1 MTSGRWITAAL
12 LFLVAVSVCLAQQEM
27 HQLRIRL
34 GTLAPEGSPWHDAL
48 LEMKEDWRGI
58 SDARVEVKIYSGV
71 LGDEAEMIRKMRIG
85 QLQAVA
91 VSGAA
96 LPRIDPGVSC
106 LQIPLLFDSYEEL
119 DYVRDRLAP
128 RLEER
133 IAAQGFVVV
142 NWSDAGWVHFF
153 TKRPVATPDDL
164 RKLKLL
170 TSAGDPQ
177 TEKLYKDFGLHVVP
191 LPYTEVLMALETGL
205 IEAVQGPPLYAML
218 DQWFGL
224 ATNMTDLR
232 WAPLVG
238 ATVVRRDTWRR
249 IPPPWREKM
258 LETGRIAGRQLRG
271 KIRALGEEAI
281 PEMEKRGLKV
291 IQLDES
297 ALRAWRTESERSYPR
312 LRGAYAPADLFD
324 EAVRLRDEF
333 REAASQKP
341 TGTGAPS
348 GE

>member
-1 MTSGRWITAAL
+1 MRLRRLIAAFAL
-12 LFLVAVSVCLAQQEM
+12 LFLAASAALADQKVK
-27 HQLRIRL
+27 IRL
-34 GTLAPEGSPWHDAL
+34 GTMAPTGSPWHDAL
-48 LEMKEDWRGI
+48 LEMKEDWRRI
-58 SDARVEVKIYSGV
+58 SGGTIEVKIYSGV
-71 LGDEAEMIRKMRIG
+71 LGDETEMIRKMNIG

-96 LPRIDPGVSC
+96 LPRIDAGVSC

-128 RLEER
+128 RLEKR
-133 IAAQGFVVV
+133 IEARGFVVV

-153 TKRPVATPDDL
+153 TKRPAATPDDL

-177 TEKLYKDFGLHVVP
+177 TEKLYKDFGLHVIP

-224 ATNMTDLR
+224 APNMTDLR

-238 ATVVRRDTWRR
+238 ATVIRQDTWED
-249 IPPPWREKM
+249 IPQAWRAEM
-258 LETGRIAGRQLRG
+258 LASAGAAGLQLRG
-271 KIRALGEEAI
+271 KIRALGEEAV
-281 PEMEKRGLKV
+281 PEMEKRGLNIV
-291 IQLDES
+291 RLDAA
-297 ALRAWRTESERSYPR
+297 ALRAWRAETNKAYPR
-312 LRGAYAPADLFD
+312 LRGVYAPEELFD

-333 REAASQKP
+333 RKSK
-341 TGTGAPS
+341 
-348 GE
+348 

>member
-1 MTSGRWITAAL
+1 MTLRRWIAAVVFL
-12 LFLVAVSVCLAQQEM
+12 LLAASPV
-27 HQLRIRL
+27 LAGKNLKIRL
-34 GTLAPEGSPWHDAL
+34 GTLAPPGSPWHDAL
-48 LEMKEDWRGI
+48 LEMKEDWRRI
-58 SDARVEVKIYSGV
+58 SGGTIEVKIYSGV
-71 LGDEAEMIRKMRIG
+71 LGDEAEMIRKMNIG

-91 VSGAA
+91 ISGAA
-96 LPRIDPGVSC
+96 LPRIDSGVSC

-128 RLEER
+128 RLEKR
-133 IAAQGFVVV
+133 IAERGFVVV

-224 ATNMTDLR
+224 APNMTDLR

-238 ATVVRRDTWRR
+238 ATVIRRETWED
-249 IPPPWREKM
+249 IPQSWREEM
-258 LETGRIAGRQLRG
+258 LESARAAGLQLRG
-271 KIRALGEEAI
+271 KIRALGEDAV

-291 IQLDES
+291 VRLDEA
-297 ALRAWRTESERSYPR
+297 ALRTWRAETKRAYPK
-312 LRGAYAPADLFD
+312 LRGVYAPAELFD

-333 REAASQKP
+333 RETASP
-341 TGTGAPS
+341 NRTAPGTL
-348 GE
+348 

>member
-1 MTSGRWITAAL
+1 MTLRRWITAAVL
-12 LFLVAVSVCLAQQEM
+12 LAAAVSPGLAEQKVK
-27 HQLRIRL
+27 IRL

-48 LEMKEDWRGI
+48 TEMKEEWRRI
-58 SDARVEVKIYSGV
+58 SGGTVEVKIYSGV
-71 LGDEAEMIRKMRIG
+71 LGDETEMIRKMRIK

-119 DYVRDRLAP
+119 DYVRDRMAP
-128 RLEER
+128 RLEAR
-133 IAAQGFVVV
+133 IEEEGFVVV

-153 TKRPVATPDDL
+153 SKRPAVTPDDL
-164 RKLKLL
+164 RGMKLL

-177 TEKLYKDFGLHVVP
+177 TEKLYKDFGLQVVP

-205 IEAVQGPPLYAML
+205 IQAVQGPPLYAML

-238 ATVVRRDTWRR
+238 ATIVRKDTWEK
-249 IPPPWREKM
+249 IPPAWREEM
-258 LETGRIAGRQLRG
+258 VESARSAGRKLRN
-271 KIRALGEEAI
+271 KIRTLGEEAV
-281 PEMEKRGLKV
+281 PEMEKRGLTV
-291 IQLDES
+291 VRLDEA
-297 ALRAWRTESERSYPR
+297 ALRAWHTESEGAYPK

-333 REAASQKP
+333 RETASLNRMA
-341 TGTGAPS
+341 TGAS
-348 GE
+348 SSE

>member
-1 MTSGRWITAAL
+1 MTLRRWITAAVL
-12 LFLVAVSVCLAQQEM
+12 LVAAVSPGLAEQKVK
-27 HQLRIRL
+27 IRL

-48 LEMKEDWRGI
+48 TEMKEEWRRI
-58 SDARVEVKIYSGV
+58 SGGTIEVKIYSGV
-71 LGDEAEMIRKMRIG
+71 LGDETEMIRKMRIK

-119 DYVRDRLAP
+119 DYVRDRMAP
-128 RLEER
+128 RLEAR
-133 IAAQGFVVV
+133 IEEKGFVVV
-142 NWSDAGWVHFF
+142 SWSDAGWVHFF
-153 TKRPVATPDDL
+153 SKRPAETPDDL
-164 RKLKLL
+164 RGMKLL

-177 TEKLYKDFGLHVVP
+177 TEKLYKDFGLQVVP

-205 IEAVQGPPLYAML
+205 IQAVQGPPLYAML

-238 ATVVRRDTWRR
+238 ATIVRKDTWEK
-249 IPPPWREKM
+249 IPPAWREEM
-258 LETGRIAGRQLRG
+258 VESARSAGRKLRD
-271 KIRALGEEAI
+271 KIRTLGEEAV
-281 PEMEKRGLKV
+281 PEMEKRGLTV
-291 IQLDES
+291 VRLDEA
-297 ALRAWRTESERSYPR
+297 ALRAWHTEGKGAYPK
-312 LRGAYAPADLFD
+312 LRGVYAPADLFD

-333 REAASQKP
+333 RDTARMNRMATGAAS
-341 TGTGAPS
+341 S
-348 GE
+348 E